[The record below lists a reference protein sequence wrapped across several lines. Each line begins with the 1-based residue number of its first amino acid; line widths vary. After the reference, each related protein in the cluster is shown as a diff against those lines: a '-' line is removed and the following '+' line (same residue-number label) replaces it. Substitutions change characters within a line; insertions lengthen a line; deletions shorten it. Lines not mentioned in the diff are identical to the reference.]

1 MKKQIIETR
10 RLQLLA
16 GMINESQFNE
26 AEEMDEMARTAGT
39 GGAYTI
45 TPEGESLLRSLK
57 AGGSL
62 PMGIGINHLE
72 ILKFLYNA
80 KKDGK
85 RVQKIDYAN
94 LLGKKQPDVNK
105 FFNTVEELG
114 FARVESGEEYTE
126 IIPYE
131 PEEGWDTYF
140 AEERKKDEARDF
152 NVFFEKTP
160 EWTKAMRIA
169 QKFLD
174 GKSFEELAKEY
185 NVTRERIRQIVAK
198 ERRRYQK
205 YMEE

>member
-114 FARVESGEEYTE
+114 FASRAGYTAGSSMGGTNKATKSVDDILADFEMDDEE
-126 IIPYE
+126 I
-131 PEEGWDTYF
+131 
-140 AEERKKDEARDF
+140 
-152 NVFFEKTP
+152 
-160 EWTKAMRIA
+160 
-169 QKFLD
+169 
-174 GKSFEELAKEY
+174 
-185 NVTRERIRQIVAK
+185 
-198 ERRRYQK
+198 
-205 YMEE
+205 